1 MSSIVTILL
10 PWQASIS
17 ICEVIPG
24 DFSKVYLWCNHRKLG
39 LKSGRHDPVLLRP
52 SWCPVEVP
60 LSTLLL
66 SEMILFLAQ
75 VILVMFSA
83 QQPCFLSTHLFW
95 SHSCLCDKAPWP
107 KTLGEGRVCFSLRL
121 QVVIYPLK
129 GNQGAR
135 NWKQL
140 VGSHPPS
147 RAERNEHTHG

>member
-1 MSSIVTILL
+1 MWESYEAATRFYGFMSSIVTILL
-10 PWQASIS
+10 LWQASIS

-60 LSTLLL
+60 LSTFLL

-95 SHSCLCDKAPWP
+95 SHSCLCDKN
-107 KTLGEGRVCFSLRL
+107 TLAKDTWGRKCLVLAYDSRL
-121 QVVIYPLK
+121 
-129 GNQGAR
+129 
-135 NWKQL
+135 
-140 VGSHPPS
+140 
-147 RAERNEHTHG
+147 